1 MNDDDR
7 LRRLLSDAASEI
19 EPRDRLHEIRAS
31 VHPDP
36 QVVPMSRPRPWLYA
50 LSGAVASAAVIGVI
64 AFTTH
69 ALSGPDGDGLGAA
82 GGSGQTGSAAT
93 ALSTATATD
102 SDALPTPSESS
113 ATPDT
118 TPVGHLTAVYYVGD
132 GPHGAVL
139 LREFAT
145 APPGV
150 SPLDAAVQ
158 GLMTD
163 PVDGDYRTSWA
174 AGSLVSARLHDGVIE
189 VTVGSEATP
198 GRPAALSPRE
208 ATETIQQAVYTLQAA
223 VQSRAKVQF
232 LRNGRPAAR
241 VFGVDTSRPLAQGRV
256 LTTLS
261 LVNISDP
268 ADGSVVSRGRLVVN
282 GVNNSFEGNVVLR
295 VERDGHV
302 VRQKP
307 GIGGFGPGRLYPWR
321 ITLDTTSLAPGDYT
335 LVASTDDPSG
345 RSQSYT
351 DSKVIHLK

>member
-50 LSGAVASAAVIGVI
+50 FSGAVASAAVIGVI

-69 ALSGPDGDGLGAA
+69 ALSGPDGEGLGAA
-82 GGSGQTGSAAT
+82 GSNSGTGSPVSPVT
-93 ALSTATATD
+93 TATATD
-102 SDALPTPSESS
+102 SEALPTPSES
-113 ATPDT
+113 ATTADT
-118 TPVGHLTAVYYVGD
+118 TPAGHLMAVYYVGD
-132 GPHGAVL
+132 GPNGAVL
-139 LREFAT
+139 FREFGT

-174 AGSLVSARLHDGVIE
+174 AGSLVAARLRDGLIE
-189 VTVGSEATP
+189 VSVGRAATP
-198 GRPAALSPRE
+198 GRPTALSPRE
-208 ATETIQQAVYTLQAA
+208 ANETIQQAVYTLQAA

-241 VFGVDTSRPLAQGRV
+241 VFGVDTSHPLAQGRV

-268 ADGSVVSRGRLVVN
+268 ADGAVVPRGKLVVD

-295 VERDGHV
+295 VERDGHM
-302 VRQKP
+302 VRQKA
-307 GIGGFGPGRLYPWR
+307 GIGGFGPNKLYPWR
-321 ITLDTTSLAPGDYT
+321 IVLDTTSLAPGDYT
-335 LVASTDDPSG
+335 LVASTDDASG
-345 RSQSYT
+345 QGRTYT

>member
-50 LSGAVASAAVIGVI
+50 LSGAAASAAVIGVI

-69 ALSGPDGDGLGAA
+69 ALSGPEGDGLGAA
-82 GGSGQTGSAAT
+82 GSSRQTGSAT
-93 ALSTATATD
+93 TSVSTTTATD
-102 SDALPTPSESS
+102 SSALPTPSEST
-113 ATPDT
+113 TPDT
-118 TPVGHLTAVYYVGD
+118 TPVGHPSAVYYVGD

-139 LREFAT
+139 FREFVT

-208 ATETIQQAVYTLQAA
+208 ANETVQQAVYTLQAA

-232 LRNGRPAAR
+232 VRNGKPAAR

-261 LVNISDP
+261 LMNISDP
-268 ADGSVVSRGRLVVN
+268 ADGSVVSRGKLVVD

-295 VERDGHV
+295 VERDGQV

-321 ITLDTTSLAPGDYT
+321 ITLDTTNLPPGDYT
-335 LVASTDDPSG
+335 LIASTDDPSG
-345 RSQSYT
+345 QGRSYT